1 MPCPPCARYSWMVVA
16 LFLNTLLLPSPSG
29 TECYAA
35 NRPMG
40 GIYRIPRSSQNGTE
54 IWIVDGAKVRQ
65 EIYPEFLYG
74 GNGQRYL
81 FIPDREIWID
91 HAIAAEEFGYTLAH
105 ELCERDLM
113 ARKGLTYAAAHDS
126 ALQLERQM
134 RLADQ
139 EAAQKH
145 EQELHP
151 VPSTDSEGE
160 KELVSLP
167 DSLVLRNIYRVP
179 LGTRSGV
186 AIWIVDGAAVRRD
199 IYPDFGLSGND
210 LAYHFIPG
218 NELWI
223 DGQISC
229 EETEFSIAAELHERD
244 LMAEGRS
251 YDDAYEQAIHF
262 VASLRRKATDAS
274 RHKPPVRLPRRLDRD
289 VGTGDE
295 GSVK

>member
-1 MPCPPCARYSWMVVA
+1 MSCRSCARFRLTFVA
-16 LFLNTLLLPSPSG
+16 LFLGTLLLPSPDD
-29 TECYAA
+29 TRCYAA
-35 NRPMG
+35 KRPIS
-40 GIYRIPRSSQNGTE
+40 GIYRVPCTSQNGSE

-74 GNGQRYL
+74 GNGQRYR
-81 FIPDREIWID
+81 FIPGREIWID

-105 ELCERDLM
+105 ELYERNLM
-113 ARKGLTYAAAHDS
+113 ACKGLTYAAAHDS
-126 ALQLERQM
+126 ALELEHQM
-134 RLADQ
+134 RLADR
-139 EAAQKH
+139 ETAQQH
-145 EQELHP
+145 EQKLHL
-151 VPSTDSEGE
+151 VSSRDSEGE
-160 KELVSLP
+160 KELISLP

-229 EETEFSIAAELHERD
+229 EETEFSIAAELRERE
-244 LMAEGRS
+244 LMAGGKP
-251 YDDAYEQAIHF
+251 YDDAYEQALHL
-262 VASLRRKATDAS
+262 VAGLRRNATDAS
-274 RHKPPVRLPRRLDRD
+274 RQKSPIRLPRHLDRD
-289 VGTGDE
+289 VGTGGE